1 MDPWASADIVEPLHE
16 LVLRAVR
23 LWPPSYVTQ
32 HIPLLFNST
41 GIEFYDT
48 HSWSIHTDAKPYV
61 KCSA

>member
-1 MDPWASADIVEPLHE
+1 MDPWASADIVEPLLE

-48 HSWSIHTDAKPYV
+48 HSWKYPH
-61 KCSA
+61 